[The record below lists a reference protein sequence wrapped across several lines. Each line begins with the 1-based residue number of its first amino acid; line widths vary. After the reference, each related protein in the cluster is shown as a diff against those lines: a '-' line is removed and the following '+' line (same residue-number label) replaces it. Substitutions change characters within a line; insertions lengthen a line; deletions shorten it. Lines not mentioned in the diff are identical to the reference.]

1 MYHRIDGEL
10 VAIGVIDLTSSYFK
24 SCYFIYKKKY
34 SYLNLGV
41 VGAIIELEY
50 CKKLKDS
57 WQKSLSYYHLGEL
70 VIDCSKVNY
79 KLNY

>member
-57 WQKSLSYYHLGEL
+57 WQQSLSYYHLGEL